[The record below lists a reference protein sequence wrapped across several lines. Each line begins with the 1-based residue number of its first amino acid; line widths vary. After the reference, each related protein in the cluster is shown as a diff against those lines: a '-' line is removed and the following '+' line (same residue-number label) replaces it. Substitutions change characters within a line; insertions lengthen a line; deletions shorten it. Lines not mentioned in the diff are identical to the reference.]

1 MHDMMHMLTLIA
13 MILMTIL
20 IVVKYGGE
28 EN

>member
-1 MHDMMHMLTLIA
+1 MHDMIHMLTLLS

-28 EN
+28 EG